1 VSTSDEFDDF
11 EDDGPDDGDDLASY
25 AGELSSAV
33 VAFGLEPLE
42 RGTPD
47 GDR

>member
-1 VSTSDEFDDF
+1 MPGDEFDDF